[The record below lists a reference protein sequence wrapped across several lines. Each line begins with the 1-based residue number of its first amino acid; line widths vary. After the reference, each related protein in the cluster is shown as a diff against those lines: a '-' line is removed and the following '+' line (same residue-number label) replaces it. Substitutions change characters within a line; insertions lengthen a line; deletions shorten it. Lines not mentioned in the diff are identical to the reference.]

1 MGLTGIL
8 EVKGAPYTHT
18 NQITENIF
26 GTLLADN
33 MVGVNHDHFFT
44 YYLDMDV
51 GGRKNS
57 FIKAKMRTVRAMDDG
72 NTSTPGKSYWTVVTE
87 TAKTKPTL
95 GSGQA
100 WTQLTY
106 WR

>member
-33 MVGVNHDHFFT
+33 MVGVNHDHFT
-44 YYLDMDV
+44 YYPDMDV
-51 GGRKNS
+51 DGHENS

-72 NTSTPGKSYWTVVTE
+72 NTSTPRKSYWTVVTE

-95 GSGQA
+95 RSGQA

-106 WR
+106 WW